1 MKLRQLQFFMA
12 VAEELSF
19 SHAANKLHVAQ
30 PSLSI
35 QIKALEDEVG
45 SRLFERDK
53 RHVALTPAGRRFRGR
68 AAEILA
74 LSDSAKAEAR
84 STDRGLGTIDVGYTA
99 LSMFST
105 ALPYAIRRF
114 RKVAPNVV
122 ITLRELPSLEQ
133 LHELGERRLDVGVL
147 RKVDVNAPKGIKIVE
162 WYRTP
167 LVAAIP
173 KDHPRAA
180 HESLAM
186 SELKDDAF
194 IMYPRRAGTGIY
206 WQVLELCTSAGFRP
220 RVVRE
225 VLESSTI
232 IGLVAAGVGIAVVPA
247 DMNCI
252 QFAGVAFRRLRDPGA
267 YTTLHLARRVGG
279 RNAHLRTFY
288 NLLKKYARIR
298 SKQPKHR
305 DAEGKKTESLAR
317 TRYRMG
323 E

>member
-19 SHAANKLHVAQ
+19 SRAASKLHVAQ

-45 SRLFERDK
+45 ARFFERDK

-68 AAEILA
+68 VAEVLA
-74 LSDSAKAEAR
+74 LADSAKAEAR
-84 STDRGLGTIDVGYTA
+84 STDRGLGTLDVGYTA

-105 ALPYAIRRF
+105 ALPHAIRRF
-114 RKVAPNVV
+114 CKIAPNVV

-133 LHELGERRLDVGVL
+133 LYELGERRLDVGVL
-147 RKVDVNAPKGIKIVE
+147 RKVDASAPKGIKVIE

-173 KDHPRAA
+173 KDHPRAGCD
-180 HESLAM
+180 SLAL

-232 IGLVAAGVGIAVVPA
+232 IGLVAAGVGIAIVPA

-267 YTTLHLARRVGG
+267 YTTLHLARRVGA

-288 NLLKKYARIR
+288 NLLKQYARGR
-298 SKQPKHR
+298 PQQPKSR
-305 DAEGKKTESLAR
+305 DAQSPAEASLAR
-317 TRYRMG
+317 ARHRL
-323 E
+323 EE